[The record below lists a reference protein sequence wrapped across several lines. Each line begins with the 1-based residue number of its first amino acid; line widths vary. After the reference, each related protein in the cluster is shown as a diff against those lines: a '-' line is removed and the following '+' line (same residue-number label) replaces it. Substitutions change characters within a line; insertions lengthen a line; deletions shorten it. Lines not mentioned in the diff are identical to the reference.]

1 MASKIQLRRDLA
13 ASWANINPILAQGEP
28 GAELDTGK
36 MKLGDGVTAW
46 NQLPYTSSNDY
57 EDKFVFL
64 LSNSN
69 RYAAGVSTSRDGLH
83 WTGGD
88 ITSEY
93 WDGNYNSTYAYALA
107 VGNGRVAYLAY
118 NYIVDRDV
126 VLFSETPGSAIVDP
140 NYTRFLEEQGANA
153 QRSWVSSQDFYEY
166 FGNDYQN
173 QNWVTMYAT
182 NGESISWHN
191 IKFQGGYFIAIG
203 SYNDNIIN
211 DGRNRPYFAYSQD
224 AVHWTRGYVDL
235 GFVTSK
241 MNAFADAYDNQSYA
255 IKDVNYN
262 GHGWLFSMH
271 YEWDTINNNDMTGA
285 FYMTDLSSG
294 FTSETYFG
302 MNGAY
307 SMSFDGQGWGGYMGN
322 SRMIFSSN
330 TDPRLGGW
338 REIAVSDAQQ
348 QVWGDEAGTN
358 WNNSRS
364 FVGGPLA
371 DGTPMFM
378 VALSNGRILATT
390 NQGQSFGG
398 STPAARVDSIYDWD
412 TTNPAVIFV
421 NNEDSNGN
429 TNSVQQV
436 VITGS
441 KYGRADGT
449 FYAQHTDTRVY
460 TLYHDFNLNY
470 PVNGTSWNIGG
481 LFNDAYITF
490 TQQGIGFEYISY
502 GGSKFVGFSGD
513 SANNYMTQDGL
524 NWKYGLAWNAI
535 YGSNDNSFDTEAIAY
550 GRVSTDGQIV
560 INDDT
565 YPGGANSLTLGNNFD
580 VQVNSGE
587 PLSAYTSEGG
597 GEYSDGTGYLTLRPY
612 NAQWR
617 IGTYGRTQNSGP
629 EPYSFI
635 GADDYFDYFD
645 GPDYSGA
652 PDEFPG
658 GGDIRLTTWNGDW
671 YLTANPYLNTGTTV
685 NNQLI
690 MPSDADIVNNSG
702 ESFLKDIPQNNLG
715 NATSY
720 TLQWTDR
727 GRFLWMDGTSQTT
740 NPGDT
745 NPIITIPLNAD
756 VNFPIG
762 TRIQMII
769 SGATNSN
776 IYINVHPASGVTLVA
791 REGNNS
797 RVTGTFLVP
806 SDTIVTLIQV
816 NTDYWI
822 LSGAYIT
829 D

>member
-36 MKLGDGVTAW
+36 MKLGDGITPW
-46 NQLPYTSSNDY
+46 NQLPYTSSDNY

-93 WDGNYNSTYAYALA
+93 WDGNYDSTYAYALA

-140 NYTRFLEEQGANA
+140 NYTRFLEEGGINA
-153 QRSWVSSQDFYEY
+153 TRSFVSSQDFYEY
-166 FGNDYQN
+166 FDNDYQN
-173 QNWVTMYAT
+173 QNWVTMFGPH
-182 NGESISWHN
+182 GESINWHN
-191 IKFQGGYFIAIG
+191 IKFQGGYFIAFG
-203 SYNDNIIN
+203 SYYDSVIS
-211 DGRNRPYFAYSQD
+211 DDRDRPYFVYSTD
-224 AVHWTRGYVDL
+224 AVHWNRGYVDL
-235 GFVTSK
+235 VFVTDK
-241 MNAFADAYDNQSYA
+241 MNAFADPYYYDNYA

-271 YEWDTINNNDMTGA
+271 YEWDTINNDSLTGA
-285 FYMTDLSSG
+285 FYMTDLSNG
-294 FTSETYFG
+294 FTSDTYFP

-307 SMSFDGQGWGGYMGN
+307 SMNFDGQGWGGYMGN
-322 SRMIFSSN
+322 GRMIFSSN

-338 REIAVSDAQQ
+338 REVSVSDAQES
-348 QVWGDEAGTN
+348 VWGDSASTG
-358 WNNSRS
+358 WNSSRS

-378 VALSNGRILATT
+378 VALENGRILTT
-390 NQGQSFGG
+390 TDQGQNFSG
-398 STPAARVDSIYDWD
+398 STPAAIVDGINDYD
-412 TTNPAVIFV
+412 TTSPAQILV
-421 NNEDSNGN
+421 NNEN
-429 TNSVQQV
+429 NSGTTGIQLV

-441 KYGRADGT
+441 AIGSANGT
-449 FYAQHTDTRVY
+449 FYAQQYDTNSY
-460 TLYHDFNLNY
+460 KLYYDYALTN
-470 PVNGTSWNIGG
+470 PVNGTSWGG
-481 LFNDAYITF
+481 PMFNDAYITF
-490 TQQGIGFEYISY
+490 TQLGIGFEYIAY
-502 GGSKFVGFSGD
+502 GSGKFVGFSGD
-513 SANNYMTQDGL
+513 NNNNYVTEDGV

-535 YGSNDNSFDTEAIAY
+535 YGSNDVSFDAEAIAY

-560 INDDT
+560 INDET
-565 YPGGANSLTLGNNFD
+565 YPGAANSLTLGNNFD
-580 VQVNSGE
+580 VQVNSGD
-587 PLSAYTSEGG
+587 PLSAFIGEGQ
-597 GEYSDGTGYLTLRPY
+597 GEFSDGRGCLTIRPY

-617 IGTYGRTQNSGP
+617 IGTYGRTPNSGP
-629 EPYSFI
+629 EPYSFV

-671 YLTANPYLNTGTTV
+671 YLTANPYLNLGSTV

-690 MPSDADIVNNSG
+690 TPYDADIVNDSG

-745 NPIITIPLNAD
+745 NPVITIPLNSA

-769 SGATNSN
+769 SGATNSG

-806 SDTIVTLIQV
+806 SDTIATLIQV
-816 NTDYWI
+816 NTNYWI
-822 LSGAYIT
+822 LSGGYIT